1 MTNVTE
7 SIDIDVPAERVFWAV
22 TDPET
27 LPRFLS
33 VVKSLEATGPDTT
46 RWTVEIAGRTASFD
60 ARATD
65 IEPPHRARYQSES
78 PRVPFV
84 IEMRCDETGPAST
97 RLSIETEF
105 DAGGMAEKL
114 GLAKPIAKAAISSQ
128 LKNAKQYLERRFAG
142 GSDAGV

>member
-1 MTNVTE
+1 MTNVSE
-7 SIDIDVPAERVFWAV
+7 SIDIDVPADKVFWAV

-60 ARATD
+60 AKATEID
-65 IEPPHRARYQSES
+65 PPRRARYVSQS
-78 PRVPFV
+78 PRVPFE
-84 IEMRCDETGPAST
+84 IEMRCDETSPATT

-105 DAGGMAEKL
+105 DAGGVAEKL
-114 GLAKPIAKAAISSQ
+114 GLAKPIAKAALSSQ

-142 GSDAGV
+142 GVDAGA